1 MNSFLVKK
9 EKWKCIKTFDADSK
23 YYNKNDKIYISS
35 LGRYKLNDTILTL
48 GFGLVYSNDDIK
60 PYKVIK
66 ESTYRLVY
74 ENFSSEIP
82 ITFTIHHIDHNHFNN
97 DIRNLACIPVKQ
109 HASIHKH
116 DKLHRRQIINAQMC
130 KELRKTYKQKSSY
143 YRNST
148 KDFLRK
154 IKSLGT

>member
-1 MNSFLVKK
+1 MKK
-9 EKWKCIKTFDADSK
+9 EKWKCIKTFDVDSK

-35 LGRYKLNDTILTL
+35 FGRYKLNDTILTL
-48 GFGLVYSNDDIK
+48 GFGLIYSNNDIK

-74 ENFSSEIP
+74 ENFRGEIP
-82 ITFTIHHIDHNHFNN
+82 ITWTIHHIDHNHFNN
-97 DIRNLACIPVKQ
+97 DLHNLACIPAKQ
-109 HASIHKH
+109 HASIHRH
-116 DKLHRRQIINAQMC
+116 DKLHRRQLINEWMC
-130 KELRKTYKQKSSY
+130 KELRKVYKSNSSY